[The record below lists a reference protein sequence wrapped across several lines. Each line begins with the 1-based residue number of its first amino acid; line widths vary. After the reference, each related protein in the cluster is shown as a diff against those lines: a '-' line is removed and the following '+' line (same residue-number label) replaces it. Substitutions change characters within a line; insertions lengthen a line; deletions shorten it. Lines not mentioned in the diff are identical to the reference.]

1 MSWIRIVQ
9 WYCLYESVCR
19 IKFGLKLITGSS
31 WLGVMVAHRMAF
43 SLARTSCESF
53 LALPMSVGTRRHAT
67 ISDRGALTQI
77 TLYCKSYAV
86 ELVAILQR
94 RLGTQLQNSPLAG
107 RQRIC

>member
-1 MSWIRIVQ
+1 
-9 WYCLYESVCR
+9 
-19 IKFGLKLITGSS
+19 
-31 WLGVMVAHRMAF
+31 MVAHRMAF
-43 SLARTSCESF
+43 SLAGTSCESF
-53 LALPMSVGTRRHAT
+53 LAPPMSFGMRRYAT

-94 RLGTQLQNSPLAG
+94 LLGTQLQNSPLAG